1 MQQNHTYPKTTK
13 SGVHFH
19 LTMVAALLAMLGPFT
34 IDTYLPSFP
43 DIASEFAVSRSLL
56 SQSLG
61 IYLAAFAISMLF
73 WGPLAD
79 RVGRRL
85 VILISL
91 LVYIL
96 ASMACAL
103 ASVIDSFLIFRC
115 IQGLAAS
122 GGFIAGRAMI
132 RDAHDGR
139 TAQQAMSQVMMM
151 FALAPAVAPLLGG
164 WLHVQFGWHSV
175 FWFLAAFALLLLCLV
190 MFMRE
195 TLLMPHRQSL
205 HPLAV
210 WQAYQRTVRHGL
222 FLTLVLSMSLSF
234 AGLFL
239 YIAGAPVVIYA
250 FLGLGPTDFGW
261 LFIPMV
267 AGMMLGSALVSRKSH
282 HWTSRYMIS
291 LGFALMLLACL
302 LNLLQA
308 AIGAPTVFLVIA
320 PMVVYSFGLSL
331 TMPGLTIL
339 AMDCFPSHR
348 GTAASMQGFLQMALN
363 AVVASIA
370 VPMLQAERLYFVLGQ
385 GFFLVAAL
393 ILWLL
398 IMQRSRTIMEVA
410 NDS

>member
-1 MQQNHTYPKTTK
+1 
-13 SGVHFH
+13 
-19 LTMVAALLAMLGPFT
+19 
-34 IDTYLPSFP
+34 
-43 DIASEFAVSRSLL
+43 
-56 SQSLG
+56 
-61 IYLAAFAISMLF
+61 
-73 WGPLAD
+73 
-79 RVGRRL
+79 
-85 VILISL
+85 
-91 LVYIL
+91 
-96 ASMACAL
+96 
-103 ASVIDSFLIFRC
+103 
-115 IQGLAAS
+115 
-122 GGFIAGRAMI
+122 
-132 RDAHDGR
+132 
-139 TAQQAMSQVMMM
+139 
-151 FALAPAVAPLLGG
+151 
-164 WLHVQFGWHSV
+164 
-175 FWFLAAFALLLLCLV
+175 
-190 MFMRE
+190 
-195 TLLMPHRQSL
+195 
-205 HPLAV
+205 
-210 WQAYQRTVRHGL
+210 
-222 FLTLVLSMSLSF
+222 MSLSF

>member
-1 MQQNHTYPKTTK
+1 M
-13 SGVHFH
+13 
-19 LTMVAALLAMLGPFT
+19 LAALLAMLGPFT

-61 IYLAAFAISMLF
+61 IYLAAFAVSMLF

-91 LVYIL
+91 MIYIL
-96 ASMACAL
+96 ASIGCAL
-103 ASVIDSFLIFRC
+103 AIDIDSFLVMRT

-132 RDAHDGR
+132 RDAHDAK

-151 FALAPAVAPLLGG
+151 FALAPAIAPLLGG

-175 FWFLAAFALLLLCLV
+175 FWFLAAFALLLVCLV

-195 TLLMPHRQSL
+195 TLALTHRQSL

-239 YIAGAPVVIYA
+239 YIAGAPVVIYD

-261 LFIPMV
+261 LFIPLV

-282 HWTSRYMIS
+282 HWTPRYMIS

-302 LNLLQA
+302 LNFLQA
-308 AIGAPTVFLVIA
+308 AFGAPTVFLVIA

-339 AMDCFPSHR
+339 AMDCFPTHR
-348 GTAASMQGFLQMALN
+348 GTAASMQGFLQMVLN

-370 VPMLQAERLYFVLGQ
+370 VPLLQAERFYFVLGQ
-385 GFFLVAAL
+385 GFFLMVAL
-393 ILWLL
+393 ILWLS
-398 IMQRSRTIMEVA
+398 IMHRPRTTMEVA